1 MGETA
6 RHIGDV
12 QKQTNADD
20 VALDDARARRDEV
33 LAAGRTFHGVA
44 GSFISGS
51 LASGMVVG
59 EVEDADGGV
68 KADRRC
74 YQTLGPD
81 GDGETPTAV
90 VAELQAHVGPLVR
103 ATRAD
108 AVVKTMKRGLRV
120 FINEPLPNGQDPYV
134 DMVFAMQRKDAEGL
148 WIPNMDAGCWD
159 PSHPAKHVELFISG
173 SRSLRRTRAQ
183 VARLGKVWNK
193 QYSEPALNSFNICAL
208 ALESIASA
216 EPIEV
221 ALLGL
226 FEHAAT
232 SLAVRRTQD
241 PAGISGPINLEQ
253 PKDLAVK
260 RLCEARDALAEAL
273 AHDNDADTV
282 QAAMHRLFWLYVPEP
297 TGLESK
303 AAVADKLR
311 TSTPRLRP
319 TATGVA
325 VAGLLKPKRSFGGP
339 RG

>member
-6 RHIGDV
+6 RHVGDV
-12 QKQTNADD
+12 RKQTNADD
-20 VALDDARARRDEV
+20 VALDEARARRNEV
-33 LAAGRTFHGVA
+33 LAAGRAFHGVS
-44 GSFISGS
+44 GSFIAGS
-51 LASGMVVG
+51 LASGMVAG

-74 YQTLGPD
+74 YPTLGPD
-81 GDGETPTAV
+81 GDGETPTEV
-90 VAELQAHVGPLVR
+90 VSELQVLVGPLVR
-103 ATRAD
+103 ESRPA
-108 AVVKTMKRGLRV
+108 AVVKTMKRGLRI

-148 WIPNMDAGCWD
+148 WIPNLDAGCWD
-159 PSHPAKHVELFISG
+159 ASHPEKHVELFASG

-193 QYSEPALNSFNICAL
+193 QYSEPALNSFNVCAL
-208 ALESIASA
+208 ALESVTSA
-216 EPIEV
+216 EQIEV
-221 ALLGL
+221 ALLGF

-232 SLAVRRTQD
+232 SLAARRTRD
-241 PAGISGPINLEQ
+241 PAGISGPINLEL
-253 PKDLAVK
+253 PKEVAVK
-260 RLCEARDALAEAL
+260 RLYEARDALAEAL
-273 AHDNDADTV
+273 AHDNDADV
-282 QAAMHRLFWLYVPEP
+282 AQAAMHRLFWLYVPEP

-319 TATGVA
+319 AATGVA
-325 VAGLLKPKRSFGGP
+325 MTGLVKPKRSFGGP